1 MPPAGKRGDSLVQGL
16 FKHIKEMEIKLHSL
30 LAEMQELKRE
40 IREADEEN
48 SRLRN
53 ELAAFYRAE
62 LVNGTVNKAEGRS
75 GAAFSNLLE
84 LYDQAFH
91 ICNLYFGRRR
101 NGECLF
107 CMAFL
112 RKEAE
117 SSNGNEVTEESKA
130 ENKFP
135 G

>member
-1 MPPAGKRGDSLVQGL
+1 VQAL
-16 FKHIKEMEIKLHSL
+16 LKHVKEMEAKLHAL
-30 LAEMQELKRE
+30 LAEMQELKQE

-48 SRLRN
+48 ARLRS

-62 LVNGTVNKAEGRS
+62 LLKGPVNEDEGKS

-84 LYDQAFH
+84 LYDQSFH

-112 RKEAE
+112 RKEADF
-117 SSNGNEVTEESKA
+117 STSKKTKEECDA
-130 ENKFP
+130 ENEIP
-135 G
+135 DCS

>member
-1 MPPAGKRGDSLVQGL
+1 VQGL
-16 FKHIKEMEIKLHSL
+16 FKHIKEIEIKLHSL
-30 LAEMQELKRE
+30 MAEMQELKCE
-40 IREADEEN
+40 IREIDEEN

-53 ELAAFYRAE
+53 ELAAFYRAD
-62 LVNGTVNKAEGRS
+62 LVESSVAEAERNS
-75 GAAFSNLLE
+75 GVAYSNLLE

-101 NGECLF
+101 AGECLF

-117 SSNGNEVTEESKA
+117 PSTVEKVEEASNT
-130 ENKFP
+130 
-135 G
+135 

>member
-1 MPPAGKRGDSLVQGL
+1 MQGL
-16 FKHIKEMEIKLHSL
+16 FKHIKEIEANLHSL
-30 LAEMQELKRE
+30 MAEMQALKYE
-40 IREADEEN
+40 IREVDEEN

-62 LVNGTVNKAEGRS
+62 LVKGAATEVEGKS

-101 NGECLF
+101 AGECLF

-117 SSNGNEVTEESKA
+117 HSTSKKVEEES
-130 ENKFP
+130 NT
-135 G
+135 

>member
-1 MPPAGKRGDSLVQGL
+1 VQGL
-16 FKHIKEMEIKLHSL
+16 FKRIKEMEAKLHSL
-30 LAEMQELKRE
+30 LAEMQELKHE

-53 ELAAFYRAE
+53 ELAAFYRAD
-62 LVNGTVNKAEGRS
+62 LVNGAASEAAGKS

-101 NGECLF
+101 SGECLF

-117 SSNGNEVTEESKA
+117 PSTGKKVEES
-130 ENKFP
+130 NS
-135 G
+135 

>member
-1 MPPAGKRGDSLVQGL
+1 MQGL
-16 FKHIKEMEIKLHSL
+16 FKHIKEMEAKLHSL
-30 LAEMQELKRE
+30 MSEMQELKYE
-40 IREADEEN
+40 IREVDEEN

-53 ELAAFYRAE
+53 ELAAFYRAD
-62 LVNGTVNKAEGRS
+62 LVNGVSTEAEGKP
-75 GAAFSNLLE
+75 GVAFSNLLE

-101 NGECLF
+101 AGDCLF

-117 SSNGNEVTEESKA
+117 PPAAENLEEESIL
-130 ENKFP
+130 
-135 G
+135 

>member
-1 MPPAGKRGDSLVQGL
+1 
-16 FKHIKEMEIKLHSL
+16 MEVKLHSL
-30 LAEMQELKRE
+30 MAEMQELKHE

-53 ELAAFYRAE
+53 ELAAFYRAD
-62 LVNGTVNKAEGRS
+62 LVKGSAAEAEGKH
-75 GAAFSNLLE
+75 GVAYSNLLE

-101 NGECLF
+101 AGECLF

-117 SSNGNEVTEESKA
+117 PLTVKMGGEESSI
-130 ENKFP
+130 
-135 G
+135 

>member
-1 MPPAGKRGDSLVQGL
+1 VQGL
-16 FKHIKEMEIKLHSL
+16 FKHIKEMEAKLHAL
-30 LAEMQELKRE
+30 IAEMQELKYE

-48 SRLRN
+48 SRLRH
-53 ELAAFYRAE
+53 ELAAFYRAD
-62 LVNGTVNKAEGRS
+62 LVNGVSTEAEGKP

-84 LYDQAFH
+84 LYDQTFH

-101 NGECLF
+101 AGECLF

-117 SSNGNEVTEESKA
+117 SPTDKKVKEEGNT
-130 ENKFP
+130 
-135 G
+135 

>member
-1 MPPAGKRGDSLVQGL
+1 MQGL
-16 FKHIKEMEIKLHSL
+16 FKHIKEIETKLHSL
-30 LAEMQELKRE
+30 IAEMQELKYE
-40 IREADEEN
+40 IREIDEEN

-53 ELAAFYRAE
+53 ELAAIYRAD
-62 LVNGTVNKAEGRS
+62 LVKGSAAEVEGNP
-75 GAAFSNLLE
+75 GVAYSNLLE

-101 NGECLF
+101 AGECLF

-117 SSNGNEVTEESKA
+117 PSTVIKVEKASNT
-130 ENKFP
+130 
-135 G
+135 